1 MKMTATEVDV
11 SPCFHCGEDIKDE
24 SIQFDNHAFCC
35 KGCKTVYELLSDN
48 DMCNYYDLDDKSRI
62 SPKEINSDKFNF
74 LDSEKIAEKLLDFKD
89 NEIAIITLHLPQIH
103 CSSCIWLLENL
114 HKLHPSIVNS
124 RVQFMKREL
133 KVTFRLED
141 FGLKQLAVFLSSLGY
156 EPNISLESGEKKGVT
171 SSNSY
176 LFKIGIAGF
185 AFGNIMLI
193 SLPDYLGMSQ
203 EFYSQYAGFFN
214 VLNILLS
221 IPVFFYCASDYFK
234 SAWVAIKSRFIS
246 IDIPIAFGIFVLF
259 ARSLYEVLAG
269 IGPGFFDSL
278 AGLVFFL
285 LLGKYFQQKTYDNL
299 SFDRDYKSYF
309 PISVSRLK
317 KGEEETIPL
326 NEIKVGDRLYIRNE
340 EIIPADCIL
349 IKGKANINNSFV
361 TGESRS
367 ISKKEG
373 EKIFAGAKQMGEAIE
388 VEVIKEVSQSYLTQ
402 LWNESVFTK
411 PNDRKFEGLSNQLSK
426 YFTIAVLLISTI
438 TGVYWMINDA
448 SIALNAVTAVLII
461 TCPCASAL
469 SAPFTLGNMM
479 RIFSKY
485 QFYLKNTLVI
495 EDISKIDTVVFDKTG
510 TITRADE
517 SEIYFEGINLN
528 TSQKTWIKS
537 AVNQSNHPLSKQL
550 SKYFKNE
557 LILKTNHFEELPGK
571 GIVANFENTLVLIGS
586 SKFIGLENDEYKS
599 LQTSVFIK
607 INDEYIG
614 RFVFKNKFRD
624 NLSPIISK
632 LSQSKTVYLLSG
644 DNESEKENLI
654 KMGFDESRLIFNQ
667 NPDDKLNFIKQLQ
680 KDNHSIMMVGDGLN
694 DAGAL
699 KQSNVGVAMAESAN
713 AFSPACDAILESKKF
728 DYFSHIFDLSEKSI
742 RIIYLNLAISVL
754 YNCVGLYF
762 AVQGLLSPVYCAI
775 LMPLSSITVVS
786 VATLLTNTLEKKL
799 K

>member
-1 MKMTATEVDV
+1 MTTPEVDV
-11 SPCFHCGEDIKDE
+11 AQCFHCGEDIKDE
-24 SIQFDNHAFCC
+24 TIHFDSHKFCC
-35 KGCKTVYELLSDN
+35 KGCKTVYELLSEN
-48 DMCNYYDLDDKSRI
+48 DMCDYYDLNYKSRI
-62 SPKEINSDKFNF
+62 SPKELNDDKFNF

-89 NEIAIITLHLPQIH
+89 NEIAIVTLHLPQIH

-133 KVTFRLED
+133 KVTFKTVD
-141 FGLKQLAVFLSSLGY
+141 FGLKQLAIFLSSLGY
-156 EPNISLESGEKKGVT
+156 EPNISLESGEKKGIT

-203 EFYSQYAGFFN
+203 EFYSEYAGFFN
-214 VLNILLS
+214 ILNILLS
-221 IPVFFYCASDYFK
+221 IPVFFYCANDYFK

-259 ARSLYEVLAG
+259 ARSLYEVFAG

-299 SFDRDYKSYF
+299 SFERDYKSYF

-317 KGEEETIPL
+317 KGQEETIPL
-326 NEIKVGDRLYIRNE
+326 NEIKIGDRLYIRNE

-373 EKIFAGAKQMGEAIE
+373 EKIFAGAKQIGEAIE

-411 PNDRKFEGLSNQLSK
+411 PNDRRFEGLSNQLSK
-426 YFTIAVLLISTI
+426 YFTIIVLLISTL
-438 TGVYWMINDA
+438 TGIYWLIVDA
-448 SIALNAVTAVLII
+448 SVALNAVTAVLII

-495 EDISKIDTVVFDKTG
+495 EDISKIDTIVFDKTG
-510 TITRADE
+510 TITKADE
-517 SEIYFEGINLN
+517 SEICFEGKQL
-528 TSQKTWIKS
+528 SASEKVMIKS
-537 AVNQSNHPLSKQL
+537 AVHQSNHPLSKQL

-557 LILKTNHFEELPGK
+557 LLLKTNHFEEIPGK
-571 GIVANFENTLVLIGS
+571 GIVASFDNTLVLIGS
-586 SKFIGLENDEYKS
+586 STFIGFGNDERTN
-599 LQTSVFIK
+599 LQTSVFLK

-614 RFVFKNKFRD
+614 RFVFKNRYRE
-624 NLSPIISK
+624 NLSPILSK

-644 DNESEKENLI
+644 DNESERENLI
-654 KMGFDESRLIFNQ
+654 KMGFDKNRLVFNQ
-667 NPDDKLNFIKQLQ
+667 KPDDKLSFIKTLQ
-680 KDNHSIMMVGDGLN
+680 AENRKVMMVGDGLN

-699 KQSNVGVAMAESAN
+699 KQSNVGVALAESAN

-728 DYFSHIFDLSEKSI
+728 NYFTQIFDLSEKSI

-786 VATLLTNTLEKKL
+786 VATFATSRLERHL
-799 K
+799 N